1 MDLQEKFDAATS
13 QGIIFSI
20 LSSGDPSSQ
29 TSYRQISGL
38 RPLRGNLSSQEREIA
53 KKGIKRLEKQI
64 LQLVSVPRDQSNI
77 ALLKKCKTVNVPA
90 ANSAIGNIQKALQK
104 YVGFNGMNA
113 VHCDEMGDLM
123 DRAQAWCLDV
133 EELYNKPGVHSSYTS
148 KSNMS
153 DVGVNECSRSDPIHR
168 ILLDILCFKLQL

>member
-13 QGIIFSI
+13 QGIIFST

-77 ALLKKCKTVNVPA
+77 ALEKCKTVDVVPA
-90 ANSAIGNIQKALQK
+90 VNPKTGNIQKALQK
-104 YVGFNGMNA
+104 YVGFSGMDSEY
-113 VHCDEMGDLM
+113 CD
-123 DRAQAWCLDV
+123 
-133 EELYNKPGVHSSYTS
+133 
-148 KSNMS
+148 
-153 DVGVNECSRSDPIHR
+153 
-168 ILLDILCFKLQL
+168 